1 MGEVFRKLLNIRVA
15 TGCIILAILTCVIV
29 AVCFRAN
36 PLKESQDSETMQE
49 NNASVSEEVEQ
60 HALLYE
66 GIGAWEYPIEE
77 IISLP
82 DDSGEPY
89 EEDLNLENSDN
100 VYSTDIEDEVYRNLV
115 MEMLDT
121 GTFPATGGTP
131 YHGMPYENTYA
142 VMDIDDDQKEE
153 LLINFGNAHSMAG
166 MVLYIYDYNRTTGEV
181 YVEYAGFPGMT
192 VYDNGYIK
200 EEASHN
206 HGRSDLE
213 DFWPYALLKY
223 DVETDKY
230 EYVANIDAWQRT
242 ISEDSEPDPEFPREK
257 DLDGDGIVYYDI
269 SISYYEPTMIMDNAE
284 YEKWCEQYNTGNQK
298 EIKWHPIITR
308 EEYDEM
314 HPSTAV
320 G

>member
-66 GIGAWEYPIEE
+66 
-77 IISLP
+77 
-82 DDSGEPY
+82 
-89 EEDLNLENSDN
+89 EDLNLENSDN
-100 VYSTDIEDEVYRNLV
+100 VYSTDMEDEVYRNLV

-131 YHGMPYENTYA
+131 YNGMPYENTYA
-142 VMDIDDDQKEE
+142 VMDIDDDGKEE

-206 HGRSDLE
+206 HGRSALE

-223 DVETDKY
+223 DVETDTY
-230 EYVANIDAWQRT
+230 EQVANIDAWQRT
-242 ISEDSEPDPEFPREK
+242 ISEDSEPDPEFPGEK

>member
-66 GIGAWEYPIEE
+66 
-77 IISLP
+77 
-82 DDSGEPY
+82 
-89 EEDLNLENSDN
+89 EDLNLENSDN
-100 VYSTDIEDEVYRNLV
+100 VYSTDIEDEVYRDLM

-131 YHGMPYENTYA
+131 YNGMPYENTYA
-142 VMDIDDDQKEE
+142 VMDIDDDGKEE
-153 LLINFGNAHSMAG
+153 LLINFANAYSVAG

-181 YVEYAGFPGMT
+181 YVEYAGFPDMT
-192 VYDNGYIK
+192 VYDTGYIK

-206 HGRSDLE
+206 HGRSNLE

-223 DVETDKY
+223 DVETDTY
-230 EYVANIDAWQRT
+230 EQVANIDAWQRT

-284 YEKWCEQYNTGNQK
+284 YSKWCEQYNTGNKK